1 MPSASREAG
10 QPNRSH
16 PRTAPRDLP
25 PASLP
30 ARSRVVIRL
39 PALTPAT
46 AAKPIEPVCN
56 SFDSALPDSLVA
68 PLAEPAASET
78 LGWAPA
84 NDFLPVDLSAT
95 EDMTTF
101 AIPHSSADPI
111 LAPETDLAPPA
122 TAIYAPSPK
131 PATLPPPAPPTETDE
146 IAITPA
152 SIARKG
158 AVGSGFS
165 WAWRLVRQGHA
176 FVMQPK
182 VWLAC
187 VLGCFAVLLAAFL
200 LTPSAEPVD
209 STNSAAAETPVKPA
223 AEPAADVAARIVA
236 PPADMSPAADARH
249 FEAPTSVGFTG
260 PLGPSPEAERRE
272 DAAGEA
278 LRIAAEAKL
287 GPGGS
292 RYDGQSPAVERGGA
306 ALYDVAPLDR
316 SEEVSSEGS
325 SLR

>member
-1 MPSASREAG
+1 MPSASKEAG

-30 ARSRVVIRL
+30 VRSRVVIRL

-46 AAKPIEPVCN
+46 AATPIEPVCDAC
-56 SFDSALPDSLVA
+56 DSALPDSLVA
-68 PLAEPAASET
+68 PLVEPAASET
-78 LGWAPA
+78 FDWAPA
-84 NDFLPVDLSAT
+84 NDFLPVAPSTT

-111 LAPETDLAPPA
+111 LASETDLTPTA
-122 TAIYAPSPK
+122 TAIFAPPPK
-131 PATLPPPAPPTETDE
+131 PAALPSEAPQAKTDE

-152 SIARKG
+152 STARKG
-158 AVGSGFS
+158 AAGNAFS

-200 LTPSAEPVD
+200 SSPSPEPVD
-209 STNSAAAETPVKPA
+209 STNPAAAETPVKPA
-223 AEPAADVAARIVA
+223 AEPSADVAARIVA
-236 PPADMSPAADARH
+236 PPADMSPAADSRH
-249 FEAPTSVGFTG
+249 FEAPTSAGFAG
-260 PLGPSPEAERRE
+260 PFGPSPEAERRE
-272 DAAGEA
+272 GAAGEE

-316 SEEVSSEGS
+316 SEEVPSEGS